1 METTSGPGDAVSA
14 LRDRGLRATSARV
27 AVLAGLG
34 ELGHAT
40 AEQLHLTLVSR
51 LPALNLST
59 VYRTLDSLSLHDLIC
74 HAHLGGSA
82 PSYYLPGE
90 AEHAHLVCSRCGSV
104 DNLTGQSLQRFVS
117 DLARSARFTVDTSHL
132 SVEGLCA
139 ACRQITSDVHGQP
152 APTPVA

>member
-1 METTSGPGDAVSA
+1 MDTPLDPRDAVSA

-27 AVLAGLG
+27 AVLGGLR

-40 AEQLHLTLVSR
+40 AEQLHLALVPR

-59 VYRTLDSLSLHDLIC
+59 VYRTLDALNDHDLIR
-74 HAHLGGSA
+74 HAHLGGSV
-82 PSYYLPGE
+82 PSYYLASE

-104 DNLTGQSLQRFVS
+104 ENLTGQPLQRFVS

-139 ACRQITSDVHGQP
+139 ACRQITSAAPGLP
-152 APTPVA
+152 APAPVA